1 MNQKMCYICH
11 LSLKPLNIMK
21 RIILAAFVIFSLTQC
36 TQANNNANNESQKA
50 SSAGS
55 KHITRAEFLTKVFDY
70 TKDTKEMNFL
80 GEKPVI
86 VDFYATWCGPCR
98 QLSPLLEEL
107 AVEYNGKINVYK
119 IDTDKER
126 ELAQELGIQ
135 ALPTVVFFPKKGKP
149 IAIQGFRPK
158 EELKKI
164 IDENLLK

>member
-1 MNQKMCYICH
+1 
-11 LSLKPLNIMK
+11 MK
-21 RIILAAFVIFSLTQC
+21 RILLATLVILTLSQC
-36 TQANNNANNESQKA
+36 SQASNNANNESQTTA
-50 SSAGS
+50 SKGS
-55 KHITRAEFLTKVFDY
+55 KQITKAEFLTKVFDY
-70 TKDTKEMNFL
+70 NKDAKEINFL

-107 AVEYNGKINVYK
+107 ALEYNGKIDVYK

-164 IDENLLK
+164 IDESLLK

>member
-1 MNQKMCYICH
+1 
-11 LSLKPLNIMK
+11 MK
-21 RIILAAFVIFSLTQC
+21 RLIFALLVIFSLSHC
-36 TQANNNANNESQKA
+36 TQANNNANNESEK
-50 SSAGS
+50 SSTAGS

-70 TKDTKEMNFL
+70 TKDTKEINFL

-107 AVEYNGKINVYK
+107 AVEYSSKIDVYK

-126 ELAQELGIQ
+126 ELAQALGIQ

-158 EELKKI
+158 DELKKI
-164 IDENLLK
+164 IDESLLK